1 MSAYTLP
8 KGYLSPS
15 QVWQYLTCPACY
27 QHMYVERVPIP
38 VSADLLIGRY
48 AHVAANAMRLRVME
62 AAPVPFSEFVQAGSS
77 VFEEAMDLAADEFNH
92 ILEDKTIVDEDS
104 GEPLPIE
111 VELTKKYESLEEA
124 KDVACNVTRVAL
136 PKMAAYDAEAGLE
149 AVEQWVWGLGP
160 PRRDRTN
167 AGPDEHAWMAD
178 DEEQAAWYEANP
190 DVEPVFP
197 FPIKA
202 RLDVM
207 YRNGVKKDLKTATR
221 NGAPDALAR
230 IQLVTYDLPWYA
242 MGEPQKLGFD
252 VAVKTKAPDFNVY
265 WLNGTGEVTP
275 EQYEYVKATVLRV
288 AGDISAGRFPVNEAA
303 LWHKYEH
310 GLPGCERAATWPGM
324 A

>member
-1 MSAYTLP
+1 VSAYTLP

-48 AHVAANAMRLRVME
+48 AHVAANRLRARMM
-62 AAPVPFSEFVQAGSS
+62 SEEWTDFTPLEFQNLAGHKLL
-77 VFEEAMDLAADEFNH
+77 EECYDLAADEFNH
-92 ILEDKTIVDEDS
+92 ILEDRTIVDEDS

-111 VELTKKYESLEEA
+111 VELTKKYDSLEEA
-124 KDVACNVTRVAL
+124 KDVAHNVTRVAL

-160 PRRDRTN
+160 ALPED
-167 AGPDEHAWMAD
+167 AD
-178 DEEQAAWYEANP
+178 QAAYDAEAG
-190 DVEPVFP
+190 EPVFP
-197 FPIKA
+197 FPVKA

-207 YRNGVKKDLKTATR
+207 YHNGVKKDLKTATR

-275 EQYEYVKATVLRV
+275 DQYEYVKATVLRV

-310 GLPGCERAATWPGM
+310 GLPGCERAASWPGM
-324 A
+324 VG